1 MTRRARIVALVA
13 CLAAFAQAPA
23 SAAPTATTT
32 TAPAS
37 TTAATKQGIARQA
50 EIKDEL
56 KSLREEVS
64 EASAEEAGLLERL
77 DNVHDRTR
85 VLDKRVAEVSAQVRA
100 VEAEAAAAGEALDKA
115 QSESV
120 RAQLQLDEENAA
132 VAAERQKLRR
142 RAVAAYIANPSSNAA
157 EMLLNA
163 RDLRDIA
170 ASAGYL
176 ETVVDLQQQAVQR
189 YTERRDAAK
198 ALRAAVEVQKDAALQ
213 QRNLVVNRL
222 DELQR
227 LRNEQQSIR
236 DEMAAQEASQA
247 QLLEEV
253 RGRRGALEG
262 EIAALKAESNSVSAF
277 LQGLQASVTGPVPKG
292 LVLSSPLAN
301 PIITSLFG
309 PRIHPILETL
319 RNHDGLDLGAPL
331 GEPIR
336 AAAAGTVVS
345 ASVRGGYGNATII
358 DHGGGLAT
366 LYAHQSEFAVIP
378 GQVVKAGQVI
388 GKVGSTGLSTGPH
401 LHFEVRVRG
410 VPVDPLLYLATR

>member
-13 CLAAFAQAPA
+13 CLATFAQAPA
-23 SAAPTATTT
+23 SAGPTTTT
-32 TAPAS
+32 TAPTS
-37 TTAATKQGIARQA
+37 TAAATKQGIARQA

-85 VLDKRVAEVSAQVRA
+85 VLDKRVAEVSAQVHI
-100 VEAEAAAAGEALDKA
+100 VEAEAAAAGEALDKV

-120 RAQLQLDEENAA
+120 RIQLQLDEENAA

-142 RAVAAYIANPSSNAA
+142 RAVAAYISNPSSNAA

-176 ETVVDLQQQAVQR
+176 ETVVDLQQQSVRR

-198 ALRAAVEVQKDAALQ
+198 ALRAEVEVQKEAALQ

-227 LRNEQQSIR
+227 LRNEQQAIR
-236 DEMAAQEASQA
+236 DELAAQEASQA

-253 RGRRGALEG
+253 RGRRDALEG

-319 RNHDGLDLGAPL
+319 RNHDGLDLGAPM

-366 LYAHQSEFAVIP
+366 LYAHQSEFAVVP